1 MGSSQSSPEKLP
13 SPHLRPGE
21 NELERNDTNNSNNS
35 PYPKPTGHEYDAFD
49 KIASE
54 VSFHYY
60 RNYSEKVK
68 PAYITMLLNDPIHY
82 C

>member
-1 MGSSQSSPEKLP
+1 MGSSQSAPEKPP

-21 NELERNDTNNSNNS
+21 NELEKNDTNNNSNNS

-54 VSFHYY
+54 VSF
-60 RNYSEKVK
+60 SIITAIILKKVQT
-68 PAYITMLLNDPIHY
+68 AYIKMLLE
-82 C
+82 